1 MRRVDAGAEPGV
13 HSERCTGAW
22 KVTRT
27 VGLKRSQQTHTHAGD
42 SEALEVLMTEKK
54 GRKEGRE
61 EGRKGERKKEGREE
75 EGRERGRRLQR
86 RCQVSSSCEEA
97 PSLFSLGFSVGPQ
110 APCLSEGVCAG
121 WAVLL
126 RRAQALPSQPGA
138 PPGLT
143 GHPQAEAAS
152 LCFRGTLLDGI

>member
-61 EGRKGERKKEGREE
+61 EGRKGERKKDRKSTH
-75 EGRERGRRLQR
+75 LN
-86 RCQVSSSCEEA
+86 SSH
-97 PSLFSLGFSVGPQ
+97 
-110 APCLSEGVCAG
+110 
-121 WAVLL
+121 WW
-126 RRAQALPSQPGA
+126 
-138 PPGLT
+138 
-143 GHPQAEAAS
+143 
-152 LCFRGTLLDGI
+152 